1 MRVERISLKKIFQS
15 SAFLA
20 LIPALLIVFFILP
33 AARYSI
39 SIDGMIKFKDQ
50 HLCSDLN
57 SDSITELI
65 YTGRGAPYYYI
76 AVKDLNNHLYDQWNL
91 PDSLSNGISE
101 TFTGN
106 YDNDNYGEIYIFT
119 NNYDSL
125 FLNINEMLEP
135 DGVKRTH
142 LFITRIGYLNG
153 EVLSELYPAGFYD
166 EDGDGY
172 KELYF
177 SISSAFRTGP
187 RSVYR
192 LNINNMEL
200 DSGKMTRSVPLY
212 AEMYD
217 TDKDNKPEIFGLM
230 SASGNY
236 RANEPWSDSSTW
248 FMVYNDDLD
257 FEFDPV
263 EFPGFANGLQIR
275 YYNDCYALLHWTGG
289 TDTSF
294 IRSGIMLF
302 DINGRKVK
310 SKSFED
316 IGLCAS
322 VQPFLLTDTSM
333 DNIIIAGNKLLV
345 LDRNL
350 SIKRT
355 VDSPFISE
363 YQVYKTDINNDYL
376 PEVILYSPSEEKIAV
391 YNKKLKLE
399 GVKTVGFSVA
409 KMSFSY
415 YNSKDV
421 KHRLS
426 VKAGDRVFFL
436 SKLDNRYFWFDYLT
450 YAGIYIFFL
459 GFIFFV
465 RKINTLQIVHRENLK
480 QRLVTLQLQGIKS
493 QLDPH
498 FTFNTLNSVASL
510 IYLEDREAAYDY
522 LNKFTILL
530 RSMLNDAERIY
541 RRLNEELEFVQTY
554 LELEKLRFG
563 DKFDYRINIGEGIT
577 LREEVPK
584 LVIQTFAE
592 NAVKHGILPSEAGGL
607 LRVSVNKSDDYL
619 KISIEDNGIGRERS
633 AGQSTSTGKGL
644 KLTFEF
650 YEILNQIN
658 NKQIRYTITDL
669 HNNSG
674 EPSGTRVDVFVPV
687 I

>member
-1 MRVERISLKKIFQS
+1 MRAERISLKKIFQS

-50 HLCSDLN
+50 HLYSDLN

-76 AVKDLNNHLYDQWNL
+76 AVKDLNNHMFDQWNL

-106 YDNDNYGEIYIFT
+106 YDNDNYSEIYIFT
-119 NNYDSL
+119 NKFDSL
-125 FLNINEMLEP
+125 FLNINEMLDP
-135 DGVKRTH
+135 HGIKRTH

-248 FMVYNDDLD
+248 FMVYNNDLD

-275 YYNDCYALLHWTGG
+275 YYNDGYALLHWTGG

-316 IGLCAS
+316 IGLDAS

-399 GVKTVGFSVA
+399 GVETVGFSVA

-674 EPSGTRVDVFVPV
+674 EPSGTRVDVLVPV